1 MIFNINPHF
10 ESCEDISRCGDFF
23 KGNFLNGK
31 SIRTFIAIEVPDS
44 FKAAPWKVQDDLR
57 RFRCRVSW
65 TKSAGMHLTLKFL
78 GDTDEG
84 MVDEIGEALEKS
96 AGSYHPFEIKL
107 GSPGVFGGRN
117 PRVLWLGLEA
127 PQTLFDLVKAVE
139 EAMFGLGFAREKR
152 KFHPHL
158 TLGRVK
164 EQAGAIEMADYF
176 KALSV
181 DSEVFTVYEIVLFR
195 SDLKPSGAVYT
206 PLKRV
211 SLNQG

>member
-1 MIFNINPHF
+1 MS
-10 ESCEDISRCGDFF
+10 EGTV
-23 KGNFLNGK
+23 
-31 SIRTFIAIEVPDS
+31 RTFIAIEVPDS
-44 FKAAPWKVQDDLR
+44 FKAAAGKVQDDLR

-65 TKSAGMHLTLKFL
+65 TRSNGMHLTLKFL

-84 MVDEIGEALEKS
+84 IVDEIGEALER
-96 AGSYHPFEIKL
+96 AVIHFQAFEIKL
-107 GSPGVFGGRN
+107 GSPGVFGGGN

-139 EAMFGLGFAREKR
+139 EAMFGFGFAREKR

-158 TLGRVK
+158 TLSRVK
-164 EQAGAIEMADYF
+164 EQAGAIEMADFF

-181 DSEVFTVYEIVLFR
+181 DSEVSTVYEIVLFR